1 MQAFSTDE
9 CASAEVYTRS
19 GGRSARP
26 AIPRLRMSR
35 PAASRAAA
43 SAHNVELDAVS
54 VICPN
59 HGRAGRSARATQAS
73 VRSSSSVAAGEVR
86 HSIALTLSAA
96 QISSPTIPGPLPVI
110 PK

>member
-1 MQAFSTDE
+1 M
-9 CASAEVYTRS
+9 
-19 GGRSARP
+19 
-26 AIPRLRMSR
+26 
-35 PAASRAAA
+35 
-43 SAHNVELDAVS
+43 S
-54 VICPN
+54 VIWPN
-59 HGRAGRSARATQAS
+59 HESGRPISSPTQAS